1 MVADSVAA
9 SMPLLSIWILP
20 VSYARFVESKRPFKL
35 TRTKTCLPKRVTR
48 CSLPASLRCAYAP
61 IYSIKTA
68 RLMESSDKVV
78 QDFLRGCLVCIYQ
91 T

>member
-1 MVADSVAA
+1 MADSVAA
-9 SMPLLSIWILP
+9 SMPLLSIWILQ
-20 VSYARFVESKRPFKL
+20 VCYAGFVESKRPFKL

-61 IYSIKTA
+61 IYIIQTV
-68 RLMESSDKVV
+68 RLMESSDKVG